1 LALEHRQRAPLRN
14 QHFIVIG
21 TVRQQRTID
30 RRDHQTT
37 FTLGFLAERNGT
49 GDFRENCRLFRFARF
64 KQVGNARQTTG
75 DVAGLRGFLWDTCDD
90 VTHFH
95 LGSILQTDDRVGRQ
109 EVMRRHVGTC
119 EAQLFTV
126 IVDQRYRRAQILT
139 GNRALGR
146 VHDRGAGQTGQFV
159 GLTFDRDA
167 LVHTGESHTT
177 RHLGDDRVG
186 VRIPGRNDIAGL
198 DRTLVR
204 HLDGRTVGQLVAFF
218 FAASRI
224 GYRQLTGAADRHPG
238 ALVFLDD
245 FQVVQTHLTV
255 GLDLDI
261 VLRGSPRCRT
271 TDVEGTHRQLR
282 ARLTDRLRSNNADS
296 FTGVDAVTTGQIAA
310 VADRADTVTGF
321 TGDRRTHEDFV
332 DTHLLEQTDPLL
344 VDHRAGINHHLFGA
358 RTHDIPGHDTTQ
370 DAIAQRFDDVATGN
384 DRGHAQAVFGAAIGV
399 GDDQILR
406 HVDQT
411 AGQVTRVRGFQRGI
425 GQTFTRTVGRDEV
438 LQNRQTFAEVC
449 GDRRLDDR
457 AVRLRHQAAHT
468 GELTDLGRR
477 APCARIG
484 VHEHRVE
491 RRLALFL
498 AFLIDDRLGRQTLH
512 HRLGNEVVGARPDVD
527 HLVVFLALGHQTRSV
542 LLFDFNHFLI

>member
-1 LALEHRQRAPLRN
+1 
-14 QHFIVIG
+14 
-21 TVRQQRTID
+21 
-30 RRDHQTT
+30 
-37 FTLGFLAERNGT
+37 
-49 GDFRENCRLFRFARF
+49 
-64 KQVGNARQTTG
+64 
-75 DVAGLRGFLWDTCDD
+75 
-90 VTHFH
+90 
-95 LGSILQTDDRVGRQ
+95 
-109 EVMRRHVGTC
+109 
-119 EAQLFTV
+119 LFTV

-167 LVHTGESHTT
+167 LFHTGEFHTT

-498 AFLIDDRLGRQTLH
+498 AFLVDDRLGRQTLH

-542 LLFDFNHFLI
+542 LLFDFNHFLIGATNDFGLCLRNFEVIDANRRAGTGRVLEACVHQLIGEYDRRLQTNLAVALVEDARDRLLGHRLVDEIELETLRHDAPQQHAADGGFDQLDDVGFNAVFIEGDLADTAAHTRLQISHAT